1 MKPLKGFAR
10 GRRNPFNSQV
20 LGIRVR
26 RAEHATPVTPLKL
39 TESRLQLMHA
49 IAAGEVKQGRGQ
61 YVGGYRWHELT
72 VTVRVRQLIAAG
84 WARDGKTVE
93 LTDAGLAAMGG
104 AA

>member
-1 MKPLKGFAR
+1 MRSPYAGRKP
-10 GRRNPFNSQV
+10 RNPFNQQV

-39 TESRLQLMHA
+39 TESRLKLMAA
-49 IAAGEVKQGRGQ
+49 IGASEVKAGRGQ

-72 VTVRVRQLIAAG
+72 VSGRVRQLIAAG

-93 LTDAGLAAMGG
+93 LTEAGLAAMGG